1 MWTVQR
7 AQTVMCQ
14 RVKHKVR
21 LYLQLREEFFNEKG
35 ERCSHDFGGMV
46 KALCEVL

>member
-7 AQTVMCQ
+7 AQTVMGQ

-21 LYLQLREEFFNEKG
+21 LFLQLREEFF
-35 ERCSHDFGGMV
+35 
-46 KALCEVL
+46 